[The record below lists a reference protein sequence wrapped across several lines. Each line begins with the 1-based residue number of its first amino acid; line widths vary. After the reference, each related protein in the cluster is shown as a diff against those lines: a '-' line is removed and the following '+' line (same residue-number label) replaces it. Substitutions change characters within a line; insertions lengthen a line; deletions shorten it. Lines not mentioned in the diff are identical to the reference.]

1 MCEQEENLNVISKD
15 GYDYFLIGSDQTKG
29 DRRSDGRLNDDFFG
43 AGESSMIIDNVRL
56 SQRLH
61 NKRSDMMKE
70 KSVENEVDEVVESI
84 VAVRPPNRRQ
94 QEAPG
99 NVVPRGPAKA
109 IKCALRQRSSRLL
122 WLHEFFVVYGN
133 KRKKKNPYVYQAL
146 QFLFG
151 ADVPVGSIPEM
162 SEKNRREIWVLGV
175 CYVPASHVRQYSKRY
190 KGYIFHSEHNDEDAY
205 KSLYGACPEIVRVE
219 HFLIW
224 HPMSN
229 VQGSVPRVVHV
240 DDVKQRRVHVAG
252 RGMHYVCGVTATED
266 KESNGLTLT
275 PLARGSFA
283 MYPEDRSGM
292 EINSSC
298 MMWEYIEDIFLKMRQ
313 CMSAARQGTSSATF
327 KMSCLVSTYDFWK
340 VSIRILLDVV
350 KHECSYIFL
359 QKHTTIGNSWSCR

>member
-1 MCEQEENLNVISKD
+1 M
-15 GYDYFLIGSDQTKG
+15 
-29 DRRSDGRLNDDFFG
+29 
-43 AGESSMIIDNVRL
+43 
-56 SQRLH
+56 
-61 NKRSDMMKE
+61 
-70 KSVENEVDEVVESI
+70 
-84 VAVRPPNRRQ
+84 
-94 QEAPG
+94 
-99 NVVPRGPAKA
+99 
-109 IKCALRQRSSRLL
+109 
-122 WLHEFFVVYGN
+122 
-133 KRKKKNPYVYQAL
+133 
-146 QFLFG
+146 
-151 ADVPVGSIPEM
+151 
-162 SEKNRREIWVLGV
+162 
-175 CYVPASHVRQYSKRY
+175 PASHVRQYSKRY
-190 KGYIFHSEHNDEDAY
+190 KGYIFQSEHSDEDAY

-229 VQGSVPRVVHV
+229 VQRSVPRVVHV

-327 KMSCLVSTYDFWK
+327 KMPCLVSTYDFWK
-340 VSIRILLDVV
+340 VIIPTL
-350 KHECSYIFL
+350 
-359 QKHTTIGNSWSCR
+359 

>member
-1 MCEQEENLNVISKD
+1 MCEEEQSLNVISKD
-15 GYDYFLIGSDQTKG
+15 GYDYFQIVRDQSKG
-29 DRRSDGRLNDDFFG
+29 DRRSDGRLNYDFFG
-43 AGESSMIIDNVRL
+43 GGESSIIIDTVRV

-61 NKRSDMMKE
+61 NKRSATREDNG
-70 KSVENEVDEVVESI
+70 VENVVDEVGESI
-84 VAVRPPNRRQ
+84 GAVRPPTMRQ
-94 QEAPG
+94 QVAPR

-205 KSLYGACPEIVRVE
+205 TSLYGACPEIVRVE
-219 HFLIW
+219 HLLIW

-229 VQGSVPRVVHV
+229 VQLSVPRVVHV

-266 KESNGLTLT
+266 KACNGLTLT

-298 MMWEYIEDIFLKMRQ
+298 MMWEYIDDIFLQMRQ

-327 KMSCLVSTYDFWK
+327 KMPCLVSTYDFWK
-340 VSIRILLDVV
+340 VIIPTLQDVV
-350 KHECSYIFL
+350 KHQCSYIFL
-359 QKHTTIGNSWSCR
+359 RNHTTIGNSWSCR